1 MNLYKMSARD
11 VITRMRDGSCSSE
24 ELVTSCLKQIKSREN
39 IVGAWAFLDEEA
51 SLTQSRHADRRM
63 ENNDVSGLSLN
74 GVPIGIKDIFDT
86 SDMPTE
92 NGTVACLGRQPEQD
106 AAVIERLRNAGAV
119 IMGKTVTAELAVY
132 TPGKT
137 TNPHNPA
144 RTPGGSSSGSAAAVA
159 SGMVP
164 MAIGTQTN
172 GSVIRPASYC
182 GVVGYKPTFGMIP
195 RAGILRQAPSLDQ
208 VGVFTRN
215 VADSA
220 LLVSV
225 LTGRQERYSDT
236 LPWPNLDFARLMRKY
251 DSPPRL
257 AYARTPVWSESTSA
271 AQGAFHAY
279 IHDLKAD
286 IVELDFPEI
295 CDQAITCHRTIM
307 LCEMAHSYK
316 SLYDE
321 HRSKISPML
330 LSMLDEGRE
339 ISVSG
344 YLDAKNLSAE
354 IAGSVNHALKDFSA
368 VLTPAT
374 PSEAPEGLEATGS
387 PIFSTLWSL
396 CGVPAVSLPLLK
408 GASGMP
414 LGLQI
419 VSARGNDSTLL
430 QVAQWLEDK
439 TALPLADIKRSR
451 S

>member
-1 MNLYKMSARD
+1 
-11 VITRMRDGSCSSE
+11 MRDGSCSSE
-24 ELVTSCLKQIKSREN
+24 ELVTSCLKQIESREN
-39 IVGAWAFLDEEA
+39 VVGAWAFLDEEA
-51 SLTQSRHADRRM
+51 SLNQSRQADRRM
-63 ENNDVSGLSLN
+63 KENDASALSLN
-74 GVPIGIKDIFDT
+74 GVPVGIKDIFDT
-86 SDMPTE
+86 HDMPTE
-92 NGTVACLGRQPEQD
+92 NGTVICQNRQPEQE
-106 AAVIERLRNAGAV
+106 AATIERLRNAGAV

-137 TNPHNPA
+137 TNPHDPA

-220 LLVSV
+220 LLASV

-236 LPWPNLDFARLMRKY
+236 LPWPTLDFTMLMRKY
-251 DSPPRL
+251 DSSHRL
-257 AYARTPVWSESTSA
+257 AFARTPVWSESTSA
-271 AQGAFHAY
+271 AKDAFLAY
-279 IHDLKAD
+279 VHDLKAD
-286 IVELDFPEI
+286 IVELNLPEI
-295 CDQAITCHRTIM
+295 CNQAVTCHRTIM
-307 LCEMAHSYK
+307 LCEMAHNYQ

-321 HRSKISPML
+321 HRSQISPML

-339 ISVSG
+339 ISLSE
-344 YLDAKNLSAE
+344 YLDAKNLSVE
-354 IAGSVNHALKDFSA
+354 IAGCVDHVLRDFSA
-368 VLTPAT
+368 VLTPST

-396 CGVPAVSLPLLK
+396 CGVPAVSLPLLR
-408 GASGMP
+408 GTSGMP
-414 LGLQI
+414 LGLQL
-419 VSARGNDSTLL
+419 VSSRGTDSTLL
-430 QVAQWLEDK
+430 QVAQWLEDN
-439 TALPLADIKRSR
+439 TALPLADKKRSR

>member
-1 MNLYKMSARD
+1 
-11 VITRMRDGSCSSE
+11 MRDNSCSSE
-24 ELVTSCLKQIKSREN
+24 ELVASCLKQIKSREDV
-39 IVGAWAFLDEEA
+39 VGAWAFLDENA
-51 SLTQSRHADRRM
+51 ALDQARQADRRM
-63 ENNDVSGLSLN
+63 EDINASPLSLN
-74 GVPIGIKDIFDT
+74 GVPVGIKDIFDT

-92 NGTVACLGRQPEQD
+92 NGTAACLGRRPEQD
-106 AAVIERLRNAGAV
+106 AAAVKRLRNAGAI

-132 TPGKT
+132 APGKT
-137 TNPHNPA
+137 TNPHDPA

-164 MAIGTQTN
+164 MALGTQTN

-225 LTGRQERYSDT
+225 LTGRQECYSDT
-236 LPWPNLDFARLMRKY
+236 LPWPNLDFTLLMRKY

-257 AYARTPVWSESTSA
+257 AFAKTPVWLEATSA
-271 AQGAFHAY
+271 AQDAFLNY
-279 IHDLKAD
+279 IAGINAD
-286 IVELDFPEI
+286 IVELDFPDI
-295 CDQAITCHRTIM
+295 CDQAVTCHRTIM

-316 SLYDE
+316 TFFAE

-330 LSMLDEGRE
+330 QSMLAEGRE
-339 ISVSG
+339 ISVSE

-354 IAGSVNHALKDFSA
+354 IASSVDHTLKDFSA
-368 VLTPAT
+368 VLTPST

-414 LGLQI
+414 LGLQL
-419 VSARGNDSTLL
+419 VGARGNDSTLL
-430 QVAQWLEDK
+430 QVAQWLEDN
-439 TALPLADIKRSR
+439 TALPQVDKKGGKS
-451 S
+451 

>member
-1 MNLYKMSARD
+1 MSARD
-11 VITRMRDGSCSSE
+11 VITRMRDGSNSSE

-39 IVGAWAFLDEEA
+39 IVGAWTFLDEEA
-51 SLTQSRHADRRM
+51 SLNQSRQADRRM
-63 ENNDVSGLSLN
+63 KNNDVPVLSLN
-74 GVPIGIKDIFDT
+74 GVPVGIKDIFDT
-86 SDMPTE
+86 RDMPTE

-208 VGVFTRN
+208 VGMFTRN

-220 LLVSV
+220 LLASV

-236 LPWPNLDFARLMRKY
+236 LPWPNLDFALLMRKY
-251 DSPPRL
+251 DSHLRL

-271 AQGAFHAY
+271 AQDAFLACV
-279 IHDLKAD
+279 HDLKAD
-286 IVELDFPEI
+286 IVELDLPEI
-295 CDQAITCHRTIM
+295 CNQAIACHRTIM
-307 LCEMAHSYK
+307 LCEMAHNYQ

-321 HRSKISPML
+321 HRSQISPML
-330 LSMLDEGRE
+330 LNMLDEGRK
-339 ISVSG
+339 ISISE
-344 YLDAKNLSAE
+344 YHDAKNLSVE
-354 IAGSVNHALKDFSA
+354 ITGSVDHVLKDFSA
-368 VLTPAT
+368 VLTPST

-396 CGVPAVSLPLLK
+396 CGVPAVSLPLLR

-414 LGLQI
+414 LGLQL

-430 QVAQWLEDK
+430 QVAQWLEDN
-439 TALPLADIKRSR
+439 TALPQADQKRCS